1 MLKVLSGFFNLY
13 LVLVWIVSGLI
24 HLWTVYIAYSIGGL
38 FWGVVSFFFPVISQI
53 YWGIQAFR
61 IAGADSLY
69 FQCLI
74 VLVVMWI
81 VKYIFAFIVVA
92 IDEKSNMNY

>member
-53 YWGIQAFR
+53 YWGFEAFR
-61 IAGADSLY
+61 YCWS
-69 FQCLI
+69 
-74 VLVVMWI
+74 
-81 VKYIFAFIVVA
+81 
-92 IDEKSNMNY
+92 

>member
-53 YWGIQAFR
+53 YWGFEAFR
-61 IAGADSLY
+61 IAGADALY
-69 FQCLI
+69 FQCLM

-81 VKYIFAFIVVA
+81 VKYIFAFI
-92 IDEKSNMNY
+92 IGTIEEKSNMKY

>member
-1 MLKVLSGFFNLY
+1 MLKVLSGFLNLY

-53 YWGIQAFR
+53 FFGIDAFR
-61 IAGADSLY
+61 VAGADSSY
-69 FQCLI
+69 FQWLI

-81 VKYIFAFIVVA
+81 VKYIFAFI
-92 IDEKSNMNY
+92 IGTIEEKSNMNY

>member
-1 MLKVLSGFFNLY
+1 MLKVLSGFFNVY

-53 YWGIQAFR
+53 YWGFEAFR

-81 VKYIFAFIVVA
+81 VKYIFAFI
-92 IDEKSNMNY
+92 IGTIEEKSNMNY